1 MEVLKLD
8 KKISEIECLVC
19 EGSHFRKG
27 KYEAE
32 YERYDEYVRMN
43 ETSEAEIKFFLE
55 SEEESP
61 LARIPIQSSLYSYVC
76 EECGFI
82 MNFNKEKQV
91 ESKKQERKRK
101 QKQTMYDWTK
111 FKK

>member
-1 MEVLKLD
+1 MQ

-19 EGSHFRKG
+19 HGTHFRKG
-27 KYEAE
+27 YLGAE

-43 ETSEAEIKFFLE
+43 EKSEAKGNLYME
-55 SEEESP
+55 SEEQNPLLRVPETSP
-61 LARIPIQSSLYSYVC
+61 IFSYIC

-91 ESKKQERKRK
+91 ESKKEERARK
-101 QKQTMYDWTK
+101 QKERMYDWTK